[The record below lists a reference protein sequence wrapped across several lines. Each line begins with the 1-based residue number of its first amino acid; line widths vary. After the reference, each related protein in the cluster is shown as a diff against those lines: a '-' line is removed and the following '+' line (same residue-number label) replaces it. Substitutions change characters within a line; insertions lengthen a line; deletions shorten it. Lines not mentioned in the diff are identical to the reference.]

1 VSVSDVI
8 TVSGGE
14 ALFTEAFVPC
24 SFYMA
29 RASSA
34 SSDLVRETNELLD
47 AMNDFTAAEGE
58 IGGDGVLLLET

>member
-8 TVSGGE
+8 TVSGEE
-14 ALFTEAFVPC
+14 ALFTEAFVFS

-29 RASSA
+29 LR
-34 SSDLVRETNELLD
+34 DLVRETNELLD
-47 AMNDFTAAEGE
+47 AMNDFTAVEGE